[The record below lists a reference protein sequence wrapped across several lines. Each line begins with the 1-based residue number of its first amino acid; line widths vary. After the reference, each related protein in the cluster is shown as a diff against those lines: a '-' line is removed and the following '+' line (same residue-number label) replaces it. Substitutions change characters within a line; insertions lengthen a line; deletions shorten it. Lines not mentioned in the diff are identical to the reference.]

1 MEININ
7 RTTLAAA
14 YTMGVLSADGIEC
27 ATLEPPSARLT
38 ARSTGQQVAA
48 AKRHALCAI
57 PTGRYRCVMA
67 PSARFGAPRPRLL
80 GVTGFSGILIH
91 EGNTVS
97 DTRGCLLVGRRQ
109 APGVIGDSR
118 RTLSRLM
125 SRIAQAERAADPVS
139 VIIREMPAA
148 PAPPPRPADATPGPQ
163 GPAPAPPADGN
174 PRPAPTESHAL
185 RQPPGISGKKLRDSH
200 PSLGEN

>member
-14 YTMGVLSADGIEC
+14 YTMGVLSTDGLEC
-27 ATLEPPSARLT
+27 ATLEPPSAHL
-38 ARSTGQQVAA
+38 ASHSTGQQVAA
-48 AKRHALCAI
+48 AKRRARCAI

-97 DTRGCLLVGRRQ
+97 DTRGCLLVGRRE

-139 VIIREMPAA
+139 VIIRETPAA
-148 PAPPPRPADATPGPQ
+148 PAPPPRRADATPGPQ
-163 GPAPAPPADGN
+163 APAPAPAGGGEGQPAAGSQKFM
-174 PRPAPTESHAL
+174 EKS
-185 RQPPGISGKKLRDSH
+185 QGF
-200 PSLGEN
+200 SLLSR